1 MKIFC
6 GAGQDYQ
13 DPMKIETHHKI
24 TMDAAINQ
32 FNKKATYGPKT
43 ERIQYRDTLKEEF
56 NVILV
61 EMLQLNEERDPIA
74 AIPQGYMMLVGVS
87 FFILHKKF
95 IFRKLI
101 SLTTYFLFFFIFEF
115 IFYFL
120 FTYFFLSYS
129 LRRPISYVSST
140 IGFFVG
146 RIQLHLNLILNT
158 LTSVLDGVLC

>member
-1 MKIFC
+1 MKKFC

-87 FFILHKKF
+87 FFIGHKKF

-101 SLTTYFLFFFIFEF
+101 SLTTYFFFILFFNL
-115 IFYFL
+115 FL
-120 FTYFFLSYS
+120 ISFSLLFLSYS
-129 LRRPISYVSST
+129 LRLPISYVSST

>member
-1 MKIFC
+1 MNAVADANNRNAYDRSKKTYEREMKIFC

-56 NVILV
+56 NVILD

-87 FFILHKKF
+87 FLYYT
-95 IFRKLI
+95 R
-101 SLTTYFLFFFIFEF
+101 SLFLE
-115 IFYFL
+115 
-120 FTYFFLSYS
+120 
-129 LRRPISYVSST
+129 
-140 IGFFVG
+140 
-146 RIQLHLNLILNT
+146 N
-158 LTSVLDGVLC
+158 

>member
-32 FNKKATYGPKT
+32 FNKKATYGPIT
-43 ERIQYRDTLKEEF
+43 QRIQYRDTLKEEF

-87 FFILHKKF
+87 FL
-95 IFRKLI
+95 
-101 SLTTYFLFFFIFEF
+101 
-115 IFYFL
+115 
-120 FTYFFLSYS
+120 
-129 LRRPISYVSST
+129 
-140 IGFFVG
+140 
-146 RIQLHLNLILNT
+146 
-158 LTSVLDGVLC
+158 